1 MRGPAAFSLLFLP
14 LFSHVRGTQEISN
27 QSKAWRQNLREATLQ
42 RTHGSTPFR
51 KLQGIFGPS
60 NPVQKKLR
68 TSGWSEARVL
78 TNTTA
83 ARYLEPGS

>member
-1 MRGPAAFSLLFLP
+1 MRDPAAFSLLFLP

-51 KLQGIFGPS
+51 KLQGM
-60 NPVQKKLR
+60 
-68 TSGWSEARVL
+68 A
-78 TNTTA
+78 
-83 ARYLEPGS
+83 